1 VRNDA
6 VEGFTEGDDAGG
18 GEEVGEDRVGGG
30 GVYLV
35 MGREEGGHVGWPA
48 GSGVAGRGEDGLVW
62 VAWMENDGDFLGG
75 HVWILDDGADW
86 SF

>member
-1 VRNDA
+1 
-6 VEGFTEGDDAGG
+6 
-18 GEEVGEDRVGGG
+18 
-30 GVYLV
+30 